1 MDTRA
6 RSPGQTSCN
15 RRHRHHHALPRP

>member
-6 RSPGQTSCN
+6 GSPGQTSCN